1 MITLSREVKALIPMG
16 EEWEEE
22 DEPEVNAKAIFS
34 EMFHPRKWSQLYRGK
49 TSNELRTIIRDA
61 ITATTAELAG
71 NQSCIQAEITPMH
84 NMENAQITLSEHGSY
99 YLQSI
104 YDSEDA
110 CRLFVVQAYRQPDS
124 LFCMDAGSLPDSE
137 VETLSLA
144 MANTKGFSIESPHSM
159 LAWCNRFSHRFTDAG
174 DAAAAGDADQLI
186 QTFPWL
192 KANGH
197 KAEQSDPEVYF
208 QQPHVNMLLEIILN
222 QAISFRAKDLAK
234 RIFKAVIAAETMYTT
249 SFSWSQSLS
258 AAGVFDKDK
267 AVNHCLDDMEEF
279 DQENDGLV
287 AIVEARNIIPFM
299 RAFARHEKALMEI
312 RKWN

>member
-1 MITLSREVKALIPMG
+1 MITLSRKVKALIPM

-22 DEPEVNAKAIFS
+22 DEPAVNAKAIFS

-49 TSNELRTIIRDA
+49 TSNELITIIRDA
-61 ITATTAELAG
+61 ITAPTAELAG
-71 NQSCIQAEITPMH
+71 TQSCIQAEITPML
-84 NMENAQITLSEHGSY
+84 NMENAQITLSEGGSY

-104 YDSEDA
+104 YESKDA
-110 CRLFVVQAYRQPDS
+110 CRLFVVQAYRQPGS
-124 LFCMDAGSLPDSE
+124 LFCIDAGSLPDSE
-137 VETLSLA
+137 AETLSLA
-144 MANTKGFSIESPHSM
+144 MACTTGFSIESPHSM
-159 LAWCNRFSHRFTDAG
+159 LAWCNRFTHHLTDAG
-174 DAAAAGDADQLI
+174 YAAAGDADQLI

-208 QQPHVNMLLEIILN
+208 QKPHVNMLLEIILN
-222 QAISFRAKDLAK
+222 PAISFRAKDLAK

-267 AVNHCLDDMEEF
+267 AVNHCLDDIEEI

-299 RAFARHEKALMEI
+299 CAFARHEKALMEI